1 MIEYDSKQTSES
13 AAVTLFDPALFVC
26 ARCRGAAA
34 DAGRRSTPP
43 GNPDHVTASRL
54 ANDDKVADLELGIT
68 LNTLLV
74 YSIVT
79 CVSLGPL
86 F

>member
-1 MIEYDSKQTSES
+1 MRG
-13 AAVTLFDPALFVC
+13 VVVLRPA
-26 ARCRGAAA
+26 G
-34 DAGRRSTPP
+34 AGRRSKSPD
-43 GNPDHVTASRL
+43 PDHVIASRL

-79 CVSLGPL
+79 YVSLGTFSDSHHFSRSL
-86 F
+86 